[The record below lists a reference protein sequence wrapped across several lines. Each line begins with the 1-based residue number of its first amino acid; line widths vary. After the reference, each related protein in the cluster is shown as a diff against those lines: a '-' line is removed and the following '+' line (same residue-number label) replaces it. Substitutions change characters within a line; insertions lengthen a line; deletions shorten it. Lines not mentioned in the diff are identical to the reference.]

1 MRLFGHTKGEL
12 SIRGRLIA
20 VLAVVGVLAGGG
32 AAWAYFRASGSGSGQ
47 GSTATMNTVTLSA
60 TAGSPSTPLYPGG
73 TGDVSLEVNN
83 PNSYAVTLV
92 NVALKAGGSI
102 TPDAGHSGCTTT
114 GVTFTTQT
122 GLSTTIPASATNHQV
137 DLSGA
142 VSMSSSSSS
151 GCQGATFSIPVTIT
165 VEKQ

>member
-1 MRLFGHTKGEL
+1 MRRREFVARH
-12 SIRGRLIA
+12 RRA
-20 VLAVVGVLAGGG
+20 VAALAAVGILAIGGT
-32 AAWAYFRASGSGSGQ
+32 AWAYFSSSGSGSGS
-47 GSTATMNTVTLSA
+47 GSTGSISTVTLDA
-60 TAGSPSTPLYPGG
+60 TAGTPSTPLYPGG

-83 PNSYAVTLV
+83 PNAYVVTLV
-92 NVALKAGGSI
+92 GVALKPGGTI
-102 TPDAGHSGCTTT
+102 MADAGHSGCTTT

-122 GLSTTIPASATNHQV
+122 GLSTTIPQSASGYRI

-142 VSMSSSSSS
+142 VSMSAMSSN